1 MKYMGSKS
9 RIKKEI
15 LPIIQKVIDDNNIT
29 MYIEPFDGGC
39 NVIDSIKCKT
49 RIANDLSTPL
59 IELWKAIQRG
69 ENLPLEVSKELYD
82 DVRSNQDGIKY
93 PMWYVGA
100 IGYLASYNGRYFDGG
115 YAKEGID
122 KGRVR
127 NYYNEAKNNILAQTE
142 LVADIIFTNKDYKQ
156 MKQIKGSLIYCDI
169 PYENT
174 KQYNISKNFDYEV
187 FWNWVRDFSK
197 DNIVIVSE
205 LQAPNDFVCI
215 WEKSVLRSIK
225 STDKSRANEK
235 MFVHKSLV
243 EKIKK

>member
-29 MYIEPFDGGC
+29 MYIEPFAGGC

-49 RIANDLSTPL
+49 RVANDLSTPL

-69 ENLPLEVSKELYD
+69 EKLPQEVPKELYD

-142 LVADIIFTNKDYKQ
+142 LVSDIIFTNKDYKQ

>member
-29 MYIEPFDGGC
+29 MYIEPFAGGC

-69 ENLPLEVSKELYD
+69 ENLPQAVPKELYD

-115 YAKEGID
+115 YAKEGIE

-127 NYYNEAKNNILAQTE
+127 NYYNEAKNNILSQKE
-142 LVADIIFTNKDYKQ
+142 LISDVIFTNKDYKQ